1 MDDYLEHLRKSLEQ
15 DLGLVPPEPAQA
27 PPAPPNLIPSEPAQ
41 IPPTAPGGIS
51 LIMTREQR
59 ERLREN
65 GFTEEEIRTM
75 TPSQAHAHLG
85 VK

>member
-15 DLGLVPPEPAQA
+15 DLGLCPPEPAQV
-27 PPAPPNLIPSEPAQ
+27 PPTPPSLIPSEPAQ
-41 IPPTAPGGIS
+41 VPPSAPGGIS
-51 LIMTREQR
+51 LIITQEQR